1 MNRGNKLSSYFIVLY
16 IFALLVC
23 SDMPLLGGYTIST
36 ILLPIMLCH
45 VMLNYNK
52 IHDKSIRSICRWYLL
67 YIIWFLFAGLVNGDF
82 IKMSGSIS
90 LVINYLNCILVGVLI
105 SFLINKPKLFE
116 NILNL
121 LVCVI
126 IFNIAITLFQFFNY
140 EIGWSIWTILNPN
153 INEIIEESM
162 LQATQGDEQ
171 ILGFNFCPGLFQ
183 SAVTNGY
190 FMASFGLLPLVL
202 ASQKVFPLKRVLM
215 YCTYLVSLITLL
227 IIQQRAAFYIF
238 LLLSVVIIFATRKSQ
253 KGFVFILFLA
263 AIILSIAGEITFDLG
278 RINETSLKDDSRYD
292 LFSQAIDYISTNLMF
307 GGRADFLVQTGKSA
321 HNFILNALVYSGL
334 LGTIILILIAGKMV
348 LQSVRIILSDKLS
361 KSYSLFFACALVSYI
376 SISLFH
382 NESLATGTPVLFIL
396 YGLLIV
402 SVNTNFQSK

>member
-1 MNRGNKLSSYFIVLY
+1 MSRENKLGSYCIVIY
-16 IFALLVC
+16 ILALLVC
-23 SDMPLLGGYTIST
+23 RDMPLLSGFTTST

-45 VMLNYNK
+45 VMLNYNR
-52 IHDKSIRSICRWYLL
+52 IHDKSIRSMCRWYLL
-67 YIIWFLFAGLVNGDF
+67 YVIWFLFAGLVNGDF
-82 IKMSGSIS
+82 IKLPGSIS
-90 LVINYLNCILVGVLI
+90 LVVNYLNCILVGVLI
-105 SFLINKPKLFE
+105 SLLINRAKLFE
-116 NILNL
+116 TILNL
-121 LVCVI
+121 LVCVV
-126 IFNIAITLFQFFNY
+126 IFNIAITLFQFLNY

-190 FMASFGLLPLVL
+190 FMGSFGLLPLVL
-202 ASQKVFPLKRVLM
+202 ASQKGFPLKRILM
-215 YCTYLVSLITLL
+215 YCTYLMSLITLL

-238 LLLSVVIIFATRKSQ
+238 LALSAIIIFATRKSQ
-253 KGFVFILFLA
+253 KGFVFILFFV

-278 RINETSLKDDSRYD
+278 RINETSLKEDSRYD
-292 LFSQAIDYISTNLMF
+292 LFSQSIDYISTNLMF
-307 GGRADFLVQTGKSA
+307 GGRADFLAQTGKSA

-334 LGTIILILIAGKMV
+334 FGTILLIMIAGKMV
-348 LQSVRIILSDKLS
+348 LQSVRIILSDNLS